1 MQDAGERGRTL
12 LLSRLKIAHTKK
24 LPDILKGSL
33 APEAAFSV
41 SPLYGIQEVFC
52 VFSRGEK
59 IEI

>member
-24 LPDILKGSL
+24 LFDILKGSL

-41 SPLYGIQEVFC
+41 SPL
-52 VFSRGEK
+52 
-59 IEI
+59 

>member
-1 MQDAGERGRTL
+1 ML